1 MKRRITKQI
10 KVGKVGI
17 GSDYPISVQSMT
29 TTKTRN
35 TDETIQQVYELA
47 NNGADIVRVTCNDIE
62 AAKSLVN
69 ISTRSPV
76 PIIADIHFQYKLA
89 LAAIEAGV
97 QGLRL
102 NPGNIRNEK
111 HIKAVAKE
119 ALLANVPIRIGVNAG
134 SLDKDISKK
143 YGDSTPKAL
152 VESALKELKYLEE
165 VEFHNIKISVKHSN
179 VPLMIES
186 YRLLSEKVDYPLH
199 LGVTEAG
206 PLPGG
211 LIKSV
216 SGISTLLSE
225 GIGDTIRFSFINHM
239 FAKWIKSHRDLPMLI
254 NQWANVVRWEM
265 RTRLFLRTS
274 EFLWQE
280 GHTAHKTQEEATS
293 EALQMLDIYAEFA
306 ENAAGV
312 SVVKGIKSAN
322 ERFAGATTT
331 YSIEAMMKDK
341 KALQAGTSH
350 ELGQNFS
357 KAFEI
362 QYSDENNELQHPFQT
377 SWGVSTRL
385 IGMIIMAHGDDKG
398 LQLPPKLAPTQS
410 VLIPIIPNEDS
421 KSVVL
426 ETVNKLHEELRESYR
441 MKIDDRDN
449 ISPGFKFNEWELK
462 GVPLR
467 IEIGPKDIEKNSVVF
482 SRRDGVDGKNSISIN
497 EVSQKLKDNLD
508 DIQSN
513 LLETSKN
520 FRKDNTI
527 HVDSKAELID
537 TLNSTPGFVT
547 CYWDENTS
555 DEIEIKDLTKATLR
569 CYLLEN
575 EGSAKAVNNES
586 VEGKKA
592 IFSKAY

>member
-1 MKRRITKQI
+1 MVEKITPMSEDFNEWYTDIIQQAQLADYSPVKGTMVIRPYGYSLWEGVQAYLDKKFKETGHENAYFPLFIPNSFI
-10 KVGKVGI
+10 KKEAEHVEGFSPELATVTHAGGKELEEPLVVRPT
-17 GSDYPISVQSMT
+17 S
-29 TTKTRN
+29 
-35 TDETIQQVYELA
+35 ETI
-47 NNGADIVRVTCNDIE
+47 
-62 AAKSLVN
+62 
-69 ISTRSPV
+69 
-76 PIIADIHFQYKLA
+76 
-89 LAAIEAGV
+89 
-97 QGLRL
+97 
-102 NPGNIRNEK
+102 
-111 HIKAVAKE
+111 
-119 ALLANVPIRIGVNAG
+119 
-134 SLDKDISKK
+134 
-143 YGDSTPKAL
+143 
-152 VESALKELKYLEE
+152 
-165 VEFHNIKISVKHSN
+165 
-179 VPLMIES
+179 
-186 YRLLSEKVDYPLH
+186 
-199 LGVTEAG
+199 
-206 PLPGG
+206 
-211 LIKSV
+211 
-216 SGISTLLSE
+216 
-225 GIGDTIRFSFINHM
+225 INHM
-239 FAKWIKSHRDLPMLI
+239 FARWIKSHRDLPMLI

-306 ENAAGV
+306 ENAAAV

-331 YSIEAMMKDK
+331 YSIEAMMKDM

-398 LQLPPKLAPTQS
+398 LQLPPNLAPTQS

-421 KSVVL
+421 KSIVL
-426 ETVNKLHEELRESYR
+426 ETVNNLHEELRKDYR
-441 MKIDDRDN
+441 IKIDDRDN

-467 IEIGPKDIEKNSVVF
+467 IEIGPKDIENNSVVF
-482 SRRDGVDGKNSISIN
+482 SRRDGVNGKSSISIDD
-497 EVSQKLKDNLD
+497 VSQKLKENLD
-508 DIQSN
+508 NIQSN

-520 FRKDNTI
+520 FRKENTI

-569 CYLLEN
+569 CYLLDN
-575 EGSAKAVNNES
+575 EDSAKSVNNES

>member
-1 MKRRITKQI
+1 MVEKITPMSEDFNEWYTDIIQQAQLADYSPVKGTMVIRPYGYSLWEGVQAYLDKKFKETGHENAYFPLFIPNSFI
-10 KVGKVGI
+10 KKEAEHVEGFSPELATVTHAGGKELEEPLVVRPT
-17 GSDYPISVQSMT
+17 S
-29 TTKTRN
+29 
-35 TDETIQQVYELA
+35 ETI
-47 NNGADIVRVTCNDIE
+47 
-62 AAKSLVN
+62 
-69 ISTRSPV
+69 
-76 PIIADIHFQYKLA
+76 
-89 LAAIEAGV
+89 
-97 QGLRL
+97 
-102 NPGNIRNEK
+102 
-111 HIKAVAKE
+111 
-119 ALLANVPIRIGVNAG
+119 
-134 SLDKDISKK
+134 
-143 YGDSTPKAL
+143 
-152 VESALKELKYLEE
+152 
-165 VEFHNIKISVKHSN
+165 
-179 VPLMIES
+179 
-186 YRLLSEKVDYPLH
+186 
-199 LGVTEAG
+199 
-206 PLPGG
+206 
-211 LIKSV
+211 
-216 SGISTLLSE
+216 
-225 GIGDTIRFSFINHM
+225 INHM
-239 FAKWIKSHRDLPMLI
+239 FARWIKSHRDLPMLI

-306 ENAAGV
+306 ENAAAV

-331 YSIEAMMKDK
+331 YSIEAMMKDM

-398 LQLPPKLAPTQS
+398 LQLPPNLAPTQT

-421 KSVVL
+421 KSLVL
-426 ETVNKLHEELRESYR
+426 ETVNNLHEELRKDYR
-441 MKIDDRDN
+441 IKIDDRDN

-467 IEIGPKDIEKNSVVF
+467 IEIGPKDIENNSVVF
-482 SRRDGVDGKNSISIN
+482 SRRDGVNGKSSISIDD
-497 EVSQKLKDNLD
+497 VSQKLKENLD

-520 FRKDNTI
+520 FRKENTI

-569 CYLLEN
+569 CYLLDN
-575 EGSAKAVNNES
+575 EDSAKSVNNES

>member
-1 MKRRITKQI
+1 MVEKITPMSEDFNEWYTDIIQQAQLADYSPVKGTMVIRPYGYSLWEGVQAYLDKKFKETGHENAYFPLFI
-10 KVGKVGI
+10 PNSFIQKEAEHVEGFSPELATVTHAGGKELEEPLVVRPT
-17 GSDYPISVQSMT
+17 S
-29 TTKTRN
+29 
-35 TDETIQQVYELA
+35 ETI
-47 NNGADIVRVTCNDIE
+47 
-62 AAKSLVN
+62 
-69 ISTRSPV
+69 
-76 PIIADIHFQYKLA
+76 
-89 LAAIEAGV
+89 
-97 QGLRL
+97 
-102 NPGNIRNEK
+102 
-111 HIKAVAKE
+111 
-119 ALLANVPIRIGVNAG
+119 
-134 SLDKDISKK
+134 
-143 YGDSTPKAL
+143 
-152 VESALKELKYLEE
+152 
-165 VEFHNIKISVKHSN
+165 
-179 VPLMIES
+179 
-186 YRLLSEKVDYPLH
+186 
-199 LGVTEAG
+199 
-206 PLPGG
+206 
-211 LIKSV
+211 
-216 SGISTLLSE
+216 
-225 GIGDTIRFSFINHM
+225 INHM

-426 ETVNKLHEELRESYR
+426 ETVNKLHEELRKSYR

-575 EGSAKAVNNES
+575 EGSVKAVNNES

>member
-1 MKRRITKQI
+1 MVEKITPMSEDFNEWYTDIIQQAQLADYSPVKGTMVIRPYGYSLWEGVQAYLDKKFKETGHENAYFPLFI
-10 KVGKVGI
+10 PNSFIQKEAEHVEGFSPELATVTHAGGKELEEPLVVRPT
-17 GSDYPISVQSMT
+17 S
-29 TTKTRN
+29 
-35 TDETIQQVYELA
+35 ETI
-47 NNGADIVRVTCNDIE
+47 
-62 AAKSLVN
+62 
-69 ISTRSPV
+69 
-76 PIIADIHFQYKLA
+76 
-89 LAAIEAGV
+89 
-97 QGLRL
+97 
-102 NPGNIRNEK
+102 
-111 HIKAVAKE
+111 
-119 ALLANVPIRIGVNAG
+119 
-134 SLDKDISKK
+134 
-143 YGDSTPKAL
+143 
-152 VESALKELKYLEE
+152 
-165 VEFHNIKISVKHSN
+165 
-179 VPLMIES
+179 
-186 YRLLSEKVDYPLH
+186 
-199 LGVTEAG
+199 
-206 PLPGG
+206 
-211 LIKSV
+211 
-216 SGISTLLSE
+216 
-225 GIGDTIRFSFINHM
+225 INHM
-239 FAKWIKSHRDLPMLI
+239 FAKWIKSHRDLPMLV

-497 EVSQKLKDNLD
+497 DVSQKLKDNLD

>member
-1 MKRRITKQI
+1 MVEKITPMSEDFNEWYTDIIQQAQLADYSPVKGTMVIRPYGYSLWEGVQAYLDKKFKETGHENAYFPLFI
-10 KVGKVGI
+10 PNSFIQKEAEHVEGFSPELATVTHAGGKELEEPLVVRPT
-17 GSDYPISVQSMT
+17 S
-29 TTKTRN
+29 
-35 TDETIQQVYELA
+35 ETI
-47 NNGADIVRVTCNDIE
+47 
-62 AAKSLVN
+62 
-69 ISTRSPV
+69 
-76 PIIADIHFQYKLA
+76 
-89 LAAIEAGV
+89 
-97 QGLRL
+97 
-102 NPGNIRNEK
+102 
-111 HIKAVAKE
+111 
-119 ALLANVPIRIGVNAG
+119 
-134 SLDKDISKK
+134 
-143 YGDSTPKAL
+143 
-152 VESALKELKYLEE
+152 
-165 VEFHNIKISVKHSN
+165 
-179 VPLMIES
+179 
-186 YRLLSEKVDYPLH
+186 
-199 LGVTEAG
+199 
-206 PLPGG
+206 
-211 LIKSV
+211 
-216 SGISTLLSE
+216 
-225 GIGDTIRFSFINHM
+225 INHM

-362 QYSDENNELQHPFQT
+362 QYTDENNELQHPFQT

-569 CYLLEN
+569 CYLLKN

>member
-1 MKRRITKQI
+1 MVEKITPMSEDFNEWYTDIIQQAQLADYSPVKGTMVIRPYGYSLWEGVQAYLDKKFKETGHENAYFPLFIPNSFI
-10 KVGKVGI
+10 KKEAEHVEGFSPELATVTHAGGKELEEPLVVRPT
-17 GSDYPISVQSMT
+17 S
-29 TTKTRN
+29 
-35 TDETIQQVYELA
+35 ETI
-47 NNGADIVRVTCNDIE
+47 
-62 AAKSLVN
+62 
-69 ISTRSPV
+69 
-76 PIIADIHFQYKLA
+76 
-89 LAAIEAGV
+89 
-97 QGLRL
+97 
-102 NPGNIRNEK
+102 
-111 HIKAVAKE
+111 
-119 ALLANVPIRIGVNAG
+119 
-134 SLDKDISKK
+134 
-143 YGDSTPKAL
+143 
-152 VESALKELKYLEE
+152 
-165 VEFHNIKISVKHSN
+165 
-179 VPLMIES
+179 
-186 YRLLSEKVDYPLH
+186 
-199 LGVTEAG
+199 
-206 PLPGG
+206 
-211 LIKSV
+211 
-216 SGISTLLSE
+216 
-225 GIGDTIRFSFINHM
+225 INHM
-239 FAKWIKSHRDLPMLI
+239 FARWIKSHRDLPMLI

-306 ENAAGV
+306 ENAAAV

-331 YSIEAMMKDK
+331 YSIEAMMKDM

-398 LQLPPKLAPTQS
+398 LQLPPNLAPTQS

-426 ETVNKLHEELRESYR
+426 ETVNNLHEELRNDYR
-441 MKIDDRDN
+441 IKIDDRDN

-467 IEIGPKDIEKNSVVF
+467 IEIGPKDIENNSVVF
-482 SRRDGVDGKNSISIN
+482 SRRDGVNGKSSISIDD
-497 EVSQKLKDNLD
+497 VSQKLKENLD

-520 FRKDNTI
+520 FRKENTI

-569 CYLLEN
+569 CYLLDN
-575 EGSAKAVNNES
+575 EDSAKSVNNES

>member
-1 MKRRITKQI
+1 MVEKITPMSEDFNEWYTDIIQQAQLADYSPVKGTMVIRPYGYSLWEGVQAYLDKKFKETGHENAYFPLFIPNSFI
-10 KVGKVGI
+10 KKEAEHVEGFSPELATVTHAGGKELEEPLVVRPT
-17 GSDYPISVQSMT
+17 S
-29 TTKTRN
+29 
-35 TDETIQQVYELA
+35 ETI
-47 NNGADIVRVTCNDIE
+47 
-62 AAKSLVN
+62 
-69 ISTRSPV
+69 
-76 PIIADIHFQYKLA
+76 
-89 LAAIEAGV
+89 
-97 QGLRL
+97 
-102 NPGNIRNEK
+102 
-111 HIKAVAKE
+111 
-119 ALLANVPIRIGVNAG
+119 
-134 SLDKDISKK
+134 
-143 YGDSTPKAL
+143 
-152 VESALKELKYLEE
+152 
-165 VEFHNIKISVKHSN
+165 
-179 VPLMIES
+179 
-186 YRLLSEKVDYPLH
+186 
-199 LGVTEAG
+199 
-206 PLPGG
+206 
-211 LIKSV
+211 
-216 SGISTLLSE
+216 
-225 GIGDTIRFSFINHM
+225 INHM
-239 FAKWIKSHRDLPMLI
+239 FARWIKSHRDLPMLI

-306 ENAAGV
+306 ENAAAV

-331 YSIEAMMKDK
+331 YSIEAMMKDM

-398 LQLPPKLAPTQS
+398 LQLPPNLAPTQS

-421 KSVVL
+421 KSIVL
-426 ETVNKLHEELRESYR
+426 ETVNNLHEELRKDYR
-441 MKIDDRDN
+441 IKIDDRDN

-467 IEIGPKDIEKNSVVF
+467 IEIGPKDIENNSVVF
-482 SRRDGVDGKNSISIN
+482 SRRDGVNGKSSISIDD
-497 EVSQKLKDNLD
+497 VSQKLKENLD

-520 FRKDNTI
+520 FRKENTI

-569 CYLLEN
+569 CYFLDN
-575 EGSAKAVNNES
+575 EDSAKSVNNES

>member
-1 MKRRITKQI
+1 MVEKITPMSEDFNEWYTDIIQQAQLADYSPVKGTMVIRPYGYSLWEGVQAYLDKKFKETGHENAYFPLFI
-10 KVGKVGI
+10 PNSFIQKEAEHVEGFSPELATVTHAGGKELEEPLVVRPT
-17 GSDYPISVQSMT
+17 S
-29 TTKTRN
+29 
-35 TDETIQQVYELA
+35 ETI
-47 NNGADIVRVTCNDIE
+47 
-62 AAKSLVN
+62 
-69 ISTRSPV
+69 
-76 PIIADIHFQYKLA
+76 
-89 LAAIEAGV
+89 
-97 QGLRL
+97 
-102 NPGNIRNEK
+102 
-111 HIKAVAKE
+111 
-119 ALLANVPIRIGVNAG
+119 
-134 SLDKDISKK
+134 
-143 YGDSTPKAL
+143 
-152 VESALKELKYLEE
+152 
-165 VEFHNIKISVKHSN
+165 
-179 VPLMIES
+179 
-186 YRLLSEKVDYPLH
+186 
-199 LGVTEAG
+199 
-206 PLPGG
+206 
-211 LIKSV
+211 
-216 SGISTLLSE
+216 
-225 GIGDTIRFSFINHM
+225 INHM

-398 LQLPPKLAPTQS
+398 LHLPPKLAPTQS

-497 EVSQKLKDNLD
+497 EVSEKLKDNLD

>member
-1 MKRRITKQI
+1 MVEKITPMSEDFNEWYTDIIQQAQLADYSPVKGTMVIRPYGYSLWEGVQAYLDKKFKETGHENAYFPLFI
-10 KVGKVGI
+10 PNSFIQKEAEHVEGFSPELATVTHAGGKELEEPLVVRPT
-17 GSDYPISVQSMT
+17 S
-29 TTKTRN
+29 
-35 TDETIQQVYELA
+35 ETI
-47 NNGADIVRVTCNDIE
+47 
-62 AAKSLVN
+62 
-69 ISTRSPV
+69 
-76 PIIADIHFQYKLA
+76 
-89 LAAIEAGV
+89 
-97 QGLRL
+97 
-102 NPGNIRNEK
+102 
-111 HIKAVAKE
+111 
-119 ALLANVPIRIGVNAG
+119 
-134 SLDKDISKK
+134 
-143 YGDSTPKAL
+143 
-152 VESALKELKYLEE
+152 
-165 VEFHNIKISVKHSN
+165 
-179 VPLMIES
+179 
-186 YRLLSEKVDYPLH
+186 
-199 LGVTEAG
+199 
-206 PLPGG
+206 
-211 LIKSV
+211 
-216 SGISTLLSE
+216 
-225 GIGDTIRFSFINHM
+225 INHM

-362 QYSDENNELQHPFQT
+362 QYSDENNELQNPFQT

>member
-1 MKRRITKQI
+1 MVEKITPMSEDFNEWYTDIIQQAQLADYSPVKGTMVIRPYGYSLWEGVQAYLDKKFKETGHENAYFPLFI
-10 KVGKVGI
+10 PNSFIQKEAEHVEGFSPELATVTHAGGKELEEPLVVRPT
-17 GSDYPISVQSMT
+17 S
-29 TTKTRN
+29 
-35 TDETIQQVYELA
+35 ETI
-47 NNGADIVRVTCNDIE
+47 
-62 AAKSLVN
+62 
-69 ISTRSPV
+69 
-76 PIIADIHFQYKLA
+76 
-89 LAAIEAGV
+89 
-97 QGLRL
+97 
-102 NPGNIRNEK
+102 
-111 HIKAVAKE
+111 
-119 ALLANVPIRIGVNAG
+119 
-134 SLDKDISKK
+134 
-143 YGDSTPKAL
+143 
-152 VESALKELKYLEE
+152 
-165 VEFHNIKISVKHSN
+165 
-179 VPLMIES
+179 
-186 YRLLSEKVDYPLH
+186 
-199 LGVTEAG
+199 
-206 PLPGG
+206 
-211 LIKSV
+211 
-216 SGISTLLSE
+216 
-225 GIGDTIRFSFINHM
+225 INHM

-586 VEGKKA
+586 IEGKKA

>member
-1 MKRRITKQI
+1 MVEKITPMSEDFNEWYTDIIQQAQLADYSPVKGTMVIRPYGYSLWEGVQAYLDKKFKETGHENAYFPLFIPNSFI
-10 KVGKVGI
+10 KKEAEHVEGFSPELATVTHAGGKELEEPLVVRPT
-17 GSDYPISVQSMT
+17 S
-29 TTKTRN
+29 
-35 TDETIQQVYELA
+35 ETI
-47 NNGADIVRVTCNDIE
+47 
-62 AAKSLVN
+62 
-69 ISTRSPV
+69 
-76 PIIADIHFQYKLA
+76 
-89 LAAIEAGV
+89 
-97 QGLRL
+97 
-102 NPGNIRNEK
+102 
-111 HIKAVAKE
+111 
-119 ALLANVPIRIGVNAG
+119 
-134 SLDKDISKK
+134 
-143 YGDSTPKAL
+143 
-152 VESALKELKYLEE
+152 
-165 VEFHNIKISVKHSN
+165 
-179 VPLMIES
+179 
-186 YRLLSEKVDYPLH
+186 
-199 LGVTEAG
+199 
-206 PLPGG
+206 
-211 LIKSV
+211 
-216 SGISTLLSE
+216 
-225 GIGDTIRFSFINHM
+225 INHM
-239 FAKWIKSHRDLPMLI
+239 FARWIKSHRDLPMLI

-280 GHTAHKTQEEATS
+280 GHTAHKTQEEATG

-306 ENAAGV
+306 ENAAAV

-331 YSIEAMMKDK
+331 YSIEAMMKDM

-398 LQLPPKLAPTQS
+398 LQLPPNLAPTQS

-421 KSVVL
+421 KSIVL
-426 ETVNKLHEELRESYR
+426 ETVNNLHEELRKDYR
-441 MKIDDRDN
+441 IKIDDRDN

-467 IEIGPKDIEKNSVVF
+467 IEIGPKDIENNSVVF
-482 SRRDGVDGKNSISIN
+482 SRRDGVNGKSSISIDD
-497 EVSQKLKDNLD
+497 VSQKLKENLD

-520 FRKDNTI
+520 FRNENTI

-569 CYLLEN
+569 CYLLDN
-575 EGSAKAVNNES
+575 EDSAKSVNNES

>member
-1 MKRRITKQI
+1 MVEKITPMSEDFNEWYTDIIQQAQLADYSPVKGTMVIRPYGYSLWEGVQAYLDKKFKETGHENAYFPLFI
-10 KVGKVGI
+10 PNSFIQKEAEHVEGFSPELATVTHAGGKELEEPLVVRPT
-17 GSDYPISVQSMT
+17 S
-29 TTKTRN
+29 
-35 TDETIQQVYELA
+35 ETI
-47 NNGADIVRVTCNDIE
+47 
-62 AAKSLVN
+62 
-69 ISTRSPV
+69 
-76 PIIADIHFQYKLA
+76 
-89 LAAIEAGV
+89 
-97 QGLRL
+97 
-102 NPGNIRNEK
+102 
-111 HIKAVAKE
+111 
-119 ALLANVPIRIGVNAG
+119 
-134 SLDKDISKK
+134 
-143 YGDSTPKAL
+143 
-152 VESALKELKYLEE
+152 
-165 VEFHNIKISVKHSN
+165 
-179 VPLMIES
+179 
-186 YRLLSEKVDYPLH
+186 
-199 LGVTEAG
+199 
-206 PLPGG
+206 
-211 LIKSV
+211 
-216 SGISTLLSE
+216 
-225 GIGDTIRFSFINHM
+225 INHM
-239 FAKWIKSHRDLPMLI
+239 FAKWIKSHRDLPMLV

-520 FRKDNTI
+520 FRKDNTL
-527 HVDSKAELID
+527 HVDSKTELID

>member
-1 MKRRITKQI
+1 MVEKITPMSEDFNEWYTDIIQQAQLADYSPVKGTMVIRPYGYSLWEGVQAYLDKKFKETGHENAYFPLFI
-10 KVGKVGI
+10 PNSFIQKEAEHVEGFSPELATVTHAGGKELEEPLVVRPT
-17 GSDYPISVQSMT
+17 S
-29 TTKTRN
+29 
-35 TDETIQQVYELA
+35 ETI
-47 NNGADIVRVTCNDIE
+47 
-62 AAKSLVN
+62 
-69 ISTRSPV
+69 
-76 PIIADIHFQYKLA
+76 
-89 LAAIEAGV
+89 
-97 QGLRL
+97 
-102 NPGNIRNEK
+102 
-111 HIKAVAKE
+111 
-119 ALLANVPIRIGVNAG
+119 
-134 SLDKDISKK
+134 
-143 YGDSTPKAL
+143 
-152 VESALKELKYLEE
+152 
-165 VEFHNIKISVKHSN
+165 
-179 VPLMIES
+179 
-186 YRLLSEKVDYPLH
+186 
-199 LGVTEAG
+199 
-206 PLPGG
+206 
-211 LIKSV
+211 
-216 SGISTLLSE
+216 
-225 GIGDTIRFSFINHM
+225 INHM
-239 FAKWIKSHRDLPMLI
+239 FAKWIKSHRDLPMLV

-441 MKIDDRDN
+441 IKIDDRDN

-569 CYLLEN
+569 CYLLDN